1 MILNLLFFGNIERES
16 KMNYSKLEGKEIIYI
31 DHTGTKTLAIIAGF
45 DKAFGL
51 TIQEKETKKY
61 LMCLV
66 GYASPACRGLI
77 RASKKG
83 QQKLNALAAKMI
95 VKGEF
100 NFKKYLTLYESLL
113 KRKTCYNEASAE
125 YCPFSQ

>member
-31 DHTGTKTLAIIAGF
+31 DHTGAKTIAFITGF

-66 GYASPACRGLI
+66 GYASPLCKEYNRP
-77 RASKKG
+77 SKKG

-95 VKGEF
+95 VNGEF
-100 NFKKYLTLYESLL
+100 NIKKYLTLYESLL
-113 KRKTCYNEASAE
+113 KRKARFYGPSAE
-125 YCPFSQ
+125 SCPFSQ